1 MMSPGKTATQQIRI
15 SRVELFLIATLLILG
30 SIVILMTPLGAGYDE
45 DQHLNRVWQ
54 MANLRMVPKEMSW
67 RQSKFPQLY
76 IELSYRKQPLVES
89 VGFDY
94 WAKYGNLKL
103 NDHGF
108 YYGSLDTRSQYN
120 PLLFLPQ
127 AFVLRYSAWRFEFP
141 ALTVYYATRF
151 AGLITYIF
159 LVWLAVRVIPFG
171 KWTLISLSI
180 APMAIYQASTISAD
194 TITNGIGFLFIG
206 GTLAIANK
214 HEIRFKEWGML
225 ILLIAALFLTK
236 PNIYPLV
243 LLPFLLIAPSRFVN
257 RFSYPLLILCSIIVF
272 GIIVIGW
279 NTISPNPGFN
289 PSGNV
294 NIAEQIKYIL
304 SSPLAFPQV
313 LLNDLIIGGSTYL
326 KQWIGVY
333 GYDYGSVPTITY
345 FFFLA
350 GILLTLFVKDHQI
363 PDRKTRVILLL
374 VFLLCYI
381 ATSLSLYVTYTTVG
395 ERFVYGIQG
404 RYFIP
409 VLPLLFLALGNIPC
423 LSKLQSSILVT
434 TFFSLIAAIVFI
446 GGLILTYH
454 VTCGPAYYT
463 TGLCYQPF
471 YKNLSPLTVSSPPVS
486 DGTILIQEIAPVC
499 NGMTEIQVRVN
510 SPGNAPNG
518 KLEFVLRNK
527 RDNSILIQQT
537 VNNRNLPEDTWYGI
551 GFSPDWKSAGQL
563 YTLSLRGINSTVAD
577 GPLLAYSIRPEYP
590 LGILLENGKP
600 LEDDVIFRYGC
611 LVGLQKIWQEINP

>member
-1 MMSPGKTATQQIRI
+1 MMSLGKATKQIRL
-15 SRVELFLIATLLILG
+15 SNVELFLIATLLILG

-67 RQSKFPQLY
+67 RQSEFPQLY

-94 WAKYGNLKL
+94 WAKYGDLKL

-108 YYGSLDTRSQYN
+108 YYGSLDTRSRYN

-127 AFVLRYSAWRFEFP
+127 ALVLRYSAWRFEFP

-159 LVWLAVRVIPFG
+159 LAWLAVRVVPFG
-171 KWTLISLSI
+171 KWTLMSLAI

-214 HEIRFKEWGML
+214 FEIRFKEWGIL
-225 ILLIAALFLTK
+225 ILLIAALFLSK

-243 LLPFLLIAPSRFVN
+243 LLPFLIIAPSRFVN

-272 GIIVIGW
+272 GINVIGW
-279 NTISPNPGFN
+279 NAISPNPGFTL
-289 PSGNV
+289 SGNINAV
-294 NIAEQIKYIL
+294 EQVKYIFFN
-304 SSPLAFPQV
+304 PLAFPRV
-313 LLNDLIIGGSTYL
+313 LLNDLLLRGATYL

-333 GYDYGSVPTITY
+333 GYDYGSVPSIIY
-345 FFFLA
+345 FFFV
-350 GILLTLFVKDHQI
+350 GGVFLTLFIKDDQT
-363 PDRKTRVILLL
+363 PDRKTRLGLLL

-381 ATSLSLYVTYTTVG
+381 ATSLSLYVTFTSVG
-395 ERFVYGIQG
+395 ERFVYGVQG

-409 VLPLLFLALGNIPC
+409 VLPLLFLALCNMPF
-423 LSKLQSSILVT
+423 LSRLQSSILT
-434 TFFSLIAAIVFI
+434 TTSLSLTAAILFI

-454 VTCGPAYYT
+454 VTCGPSYYT

-471 YKNLSPLTVSSPPVS
+471 YKNLSPLTISSPPVS
-486 DGTILIQEIAPVC
+486 DGTVLIQEIVPVC

-518 KLEFVLRNK
+518 MMEFVLRNK
-527 RDNSILIQQT
+527 RDNSVLIQQT
-537 VNNRNLPEDTWYGI
+537 VNNRDLPENTWYGI
-551 GFSPDWKSAGQL
+551 GFSPDWKSAGQS
-563 YTLSLRGINSTVAD
+563 YALSLRGINSTAAD
-577 GPLLAYSIRPEYP
+577 APLLAYSIRPEYP
-590 LGILLENGKP
+590 LGTLLENGKP
-600 LEDDVIFRYGC
+600 MEDDVIFRYGC